1 MISKS
6 RLILQKFMV
15 FAKGSVIYSQE
26 FHDGLNVIRGDHSV
40 GKSTLIDLIFYALGG
55 EIRKDQ
61 WVHPADKC
69 DAVCAEISVNGKIF
83 CLKRDIEVG
92 AVPKI
97 DVIEGAFEKISN
109 LVVGWQSYGP
119 RRSDS
124 KVSFSQLMFD
134 LLGWEASKTD
144 DYANLT
150 MHQILRLLYAD
161 QETPANKIF
170 RAEPP
175 NADSELTR
183 LAVAEFLLSLD
194 DLELYRA
201 KQDLLI
207 AGRSFDRI
215 NAELSAI
222 LQILGKDA
230 TYTVDQLNFEIAN
243 VLQDIEQL
251 RIKRPSSVAVDVA
264 GIEDSGS
271 SPEIEQLAIEIEE
284 LSANIF
290 EKDKDLSLYSAE
302 ISDCIAFAASLANRK
317 KSLLESKATYE
328 AIGAVEFKRCPCCNE
343 RIDAP
348 INDATCPLCKVER
361 AEDERSGMYL
371 QVLAELE
378 FQEKQNEKLL
388 ARLRI
393 KLETEG
399 TEKLV
404 ATEKLNVKRKMLK
417 SLLGATSRRE
427 SELLEASRKLGFSE
441 SQAEH
446 LGEKITII
454 QKLDDLR
461 KSKLESVE
469 IISNLQERILLL
481 TENSDGRRNRVL
493 GGIGNRAL
501 QILELD
507 EEYEEVFASA
517 TKKEAEIDFGKD
529 RWLVDGRVKFSG
541 SSNFFKKN
549 ALHVAIL
556 AYALLDKTCRH
567 PRFLM
572 LDDIE
577 NGGMKPSRSQN
588 FQRILA
594 NVVRGNEDKC
604 QIIIATAMVDPS
616 LDNEIF
622 GIGPSYAKGD
632 YVLKA

>member
-1 MISKS
+1 MINKS

-26 FHDGLNVIRGDHSV
+26 FHGGLNVIRGDHSV

-69 DAVCAEISVNGKIF
+69 DAVCAQISVNGKIF

-92 AVPKI
+92 AIPKI
-97 DVIEGAFEKISN
+97 DVIEGAFEKIPNS
-109 LVVGWQSYGP
+109 VVGWQSYGP
-119 RRSDS
+119 RRSDT

-134 LLGWEASKTD
+134 LLGWEAGKTD

-201 KQDLLI
+201 KQDLLV

-230 TYTVDQLNFEIAN
+230 AYTVDQLNFEIAS

-251 RIKRPSSVAVDVA
+251 RTKRPSSVAVDVA
-264 GIEDSGS
+264 GIEDSGN
-271 SPEIEQLAIEIEE
+271 SPEIEHLASEIEE
-284 LSANIF
+284 LTANIF

-343 RIDAP
+343 QIDAP
-348 INDATCPLCKVER
+348 INDATCPLCKVNR

-388 ARLRI
+388 ASLRI

-399 TEKLV
+399 AEKLV

-417 SLLGATSRRE
+417 SLLGATSLRE
-427 SELLEASRKLGFSE
+427 SELLEASRKLGFAE

-446 LGEKITII
+446 LGEKIAVI

-469 IISNLQERILLL
+469 IISNLQERIILL
-481 TENSDGRRNRVL
+481 TENSDVRRNRVL
-493 GGIGNRAL
+493 EGIGNRAL
-501 QILELD
+501 RILELD
-507 EEYEEVFASA
+507 EEYEEVFANA
-517 TKKEAEIDFGKD
+517 TQKEAEIDFAKD

-556 AYALLDKTCRH
+556 AYALLDQTCRH

-604 QIIIATAMVDPS
+604 QVIIATAMVDPS

-632 YVLKA
+632 YVLKI